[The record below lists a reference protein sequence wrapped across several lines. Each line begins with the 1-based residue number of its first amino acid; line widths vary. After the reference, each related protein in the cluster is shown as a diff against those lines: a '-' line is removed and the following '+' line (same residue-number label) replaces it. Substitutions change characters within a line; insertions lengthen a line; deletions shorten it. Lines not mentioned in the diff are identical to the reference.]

1 LGTFSSCRILV
12 VDDFHPWRAFVC
24 ALVGTRKQWLIV
36 GEAADGMEAIEKA
49 VETKPDVI
57 LLDVGLPALSGID
70 ASSRLCES
78 VPGVRVV
85 FLTAYQNRE
94 IVHAAFSNGAQGYV
108 LKTHAHSELL
118 TAVEAVL
125 RGEKFLSSRIQR

>member
-1 LGTFSSCRILV
+1 
-12 VDDFHPWRAFVC
+12 
-24 ALVGTRKQWLIV
+24 
-36 GEAADGMEAIEKA
+36 MEAIEKA